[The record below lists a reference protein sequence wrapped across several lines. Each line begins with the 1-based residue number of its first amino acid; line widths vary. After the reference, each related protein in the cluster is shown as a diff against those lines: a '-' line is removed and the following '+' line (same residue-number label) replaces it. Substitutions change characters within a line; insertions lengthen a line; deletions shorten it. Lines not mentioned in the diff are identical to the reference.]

1 MTALPPITR
10 IAELLG
16 GEVSGGQVLCPG
28 PAHGAG
34 DRSLS
39 VKPDDSDQEG
49 FRVNSFAGDD
59 WKECRAHVR
68 AKLGLPEP
76 KQKANGKSSAWTV
89 LGDYIYRDE
98 NGEAF
103 LRVRKCRDESGK
115 KQYPQS
121 HWNGNSWA
129 KGKPDGTKIPYRLPE
144 LIAAPTT
151 ALVYFCEGEK
161 DADTL
166 AKIGFVATTASEGAA
181 AKWDSGLTQ
190 YFADRHVVIVPD
202 ADRPG
207 RAHGQKV
214 AKAIHGVAAS
224 VRILDL
230 YPERHDGSDV
240 SNFIASDTA
249 GVRLAKE
256 AKEAP
261 LWAPSGATT
270 SAAAA
275 ADGAELLAD
284 VHALLGRFVS
294 YPSDHARVAHTLWIA
309 HTHAMDSWDSTPRIA
324 FLSPEPGSGKT
335 RALEVSEIVVPNPV
349 EAVNVSPAYLF
360 RKVGAE
366 EGAPTI
372 LYDEIDTVFGPKAKD
387 NEEIRGLLNAGHR
400 RGAVAGRCV
409 VRGKIV
415 ETEEIPAYCAVALA
429 GLGWLPD
436 TLMSRAVVIRMRRRA
451 PTERIESYRR
461 RDEIDEG
468 HALRGRLASWA
479 AAKAKILY
487 AARPA
492 MPVGIEDRNAD
503 VWEALFA
510 IADAAGGDWP
520 TLARE
525 AAVAL
530 IATAREDEPSL
541 GIRLLADLRT
551 VFGEA
556 EALFTKTIL
565 DALHT
570 LEESP
575 WKDLKGKELDP
586 RGLALRLRQY
596 GIKRKQVREG
606 KQTGKGYARADL
618 ADAFDR
624 YLPPE
629 AAGRETKE
637 TRETSEQYQGP
648 NVSDVSDSPSNVSPD
663 GSDKDGAVSDCFPEV
678 SQAPLNGGP
687 KSPIESTSVSDVSD
701 VSLLADEERRTS
713 DAVNGGG
720 PACVHCGRSGDLVEV
735 FFSNRPAVRIHRACK
750 QSYRLAVLNANDG
763 EPDAIPENRT
773 CAQCNGAVD
782 GSERLVSVSGRAVW
796 LHAVCERFWIRA
808 VEAGDA

>member
-1 MTALPPITR
+1 
-10 IAELLG
+10 
-16 GEVSGGQVLCPG
+16 
-28 PAHGAG
+28 
-34 DRSLS
+34 
-39 VKPDDSDQEG
+39 
-49 FRVNSFAGDD
+49 
-59 WKECRAHVR
+59 
-68 AKLGLPEP
+68 
-76 KQKANGKSSAWTV
+76 V
-89 LGDYIYRDE
+89 LGEYIYRDE

-103 LRVRKCRDESGK
+103 LRVRKCRDEAGK

-121 HWNGNSWA
+121 HWDGNGWA
-129 KGKPDGTKIPYRLPE
+129 KGKPDGPKIPYRLPE

-181 AKWDSGLTQ
+181 AKWDSGLTP
-190 YFADRHVVIVPD
+190 FFRDRHVVIVPD

-207 RAHGQKV
+207 RTHAQKV
-214 AKAIHGVAAS
+214 AKAIVGVAES
-224 VRILDL
+224 VKIVDL
-230 YPERHDGSDV
+230 YPDRHDGSDV
-240 SNFIASDTA
+240 SDWIAKDSA

-256 AKEAP
+256 VKGAP
-261 LWAPSGATT
+261 LWAPSGPAP
-270 SAAAA
+270 AEA
-275 ADGAELLAD
+275 ADGAELLAE
-284 VHALLGRFVS
+284 VHGFCGRFVA
-294 YPSDHARVAHTLWIA
+294 YPSDHAHVAHTLWIM
-309 HTHAMDSWDSTPRIA
+309 HTHAMEAWDSTPRIA

-335 RALEVSEIVVPNPV
+335 RALEVSEILVPNPV
-349 EAVNVSPAYLF
+349 EAVNVTPAYLF

-366 EGAPTI
+366 EGPPTI
-372 LYDEIDTVFGPKAKD
+372 LYDEIDTVFGRKAKD

-436 TLMSRAVVIRMRRRA
+436 TIMSRAIVVRMRRRA
-451 PTERIESYRR
+451 PSETVEPYRR
-461 RDEIDEG
+461 RDEIDDG
-468 HALRGRLASWA
+468 HALRARLAGWA

-520 TLARE
+520 TKARE

-530 IATAREDEPSL
+530 IATTREEEPSL

-565 DALHT
+565 GALHDI
-570 LEESP
+570 EESP
-575 WKDLKGKELDP
+575 WKDLRGDKSLDA

-596 GIKRKQVREG
+596 GIKSKQVREG
-606 KQTGKGYARADL
+606 KQTSKGYARVDL
-618 ADAFDR
+618 VDAWAR
-624 YLPPE
+624 YLPPQTPE
-629 AAGRETKE
+629 RETSE

-648 NVSDVSDSPSNVSPD
+648 DVSDVSDSPQNVSPD
-663 GSDKDGAVSDCFPEV
+663 VSDEARNVSDSFPDV
-678 SQAPLNGGP
+678 SDAALNGAP
-687 KSPIESTSVSDVSD
+687 KDPIKSTSVSDVSD
-701 VSLLADEERRTS
+701 VSLPSEKERRTS
-713 DAVNGGG
+713 GAANGGD
-720 PACVHCGRSGDLVEV
+720 SGED
-735 FFSNRPAVRIHRACK
+735 
-750 QSYRLAVLNANDG
+750 
-763 EPDAIPENRT
+763 RT
-773 CAQCNGAVD
+773 CVQCKGKID
-782 GSERLVSVSGRAVW
+782 GTEQLVAVSGQAVW
-796 LHAVCERFWIRA
+796 LHRECERFWLRA
-808 VEAGDA
+808 LDEEAGR